1 MKIFLLLVTLS
12 MYLTDI
18 SAQLTLDSKESDE
31 TMLVTMLNGEEY
43 YGLIVSQDEESIVL
57 KTKVAQIT
65 LKSKS
70 VKSISPLN
78 YSGKFFFPQKFYS
91 KYFFGPNSIQLKK
104 KEGYYQNTGLVLNS
118 INYGITNN
126 ISIHAGAEFL
136 FSILTGGPTFFI
148 SPKVGYQLTQE
159 TYVSGGLLSVKVQD
173 QDLTL
178 VGHGSITVGT
188 KDSNVSFGAGYA
200 FLNSQFRE
208 SPVLYIAGMQRIG
221 QKFALLSENYI
232 LPIAASYNILMGI
245 QGFRYFK
252 NKNVFDIGA
261 ILIYDSNFSFLGTG
275 LPYISYARVF

>member
-65 LKSKS
+65 LKS
-70 VKSISPLN
+70 
-78 YSGKFFFPQKFYS
+78 
-91 KYFFGPNSIQLKK
+91 PNSIQLKK